1 MSGSDED
8 LGKMTDL
15 EKLDRILGQLATMNN
30 RLDAHAQRLAL
41 LEQEHVQPTGS
52 PLAPPLVVTTLS
64 TGPALESHAVQSTP
78 ILVLTM
84 ADSPVVVEPHCTAVT
99 AIAMKTTDHDDQI
112 LPSPTLTVKLTPCL
126 GSTNAT
132 HIFAAWAFIKMSGFG
147 RHPCTWK
154 ASQQSGFMPWSV
166 TLVVYSLGQGL

>member
-1 MSGSDED
+1 MSGNDED
-8 LGKMTDL
+8 LGKMTDS

-52 PLAPPLVVTTLS
+52 PLAPPLAVTTLS
-64 TGPALESHAVQSTP
+64 TGPALESHAVQST
-78 ILVLTM
+78 
-84 ADSPVVVEPHCTAVT
+84 SSVVAEPHCTVVT
-99 AIAMKTTDHDDQI
+99 AIALKTTGHDDQI
-112 LPSPTLTVKLTPCL
+112 LPSPTLTVKLPPCL

-132 HIFAAWAFIKMSGFG
+132 HIFAAWTFIKMSGFG
-147 RHPCTWK
+147 MHPCTWK

-166 TLVVYSLGQGL
+166 TLVVYPLGQGL